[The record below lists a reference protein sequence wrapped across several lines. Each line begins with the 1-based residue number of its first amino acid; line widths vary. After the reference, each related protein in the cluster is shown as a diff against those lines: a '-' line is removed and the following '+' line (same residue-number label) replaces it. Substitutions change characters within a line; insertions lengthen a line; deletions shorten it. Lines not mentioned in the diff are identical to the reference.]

1 MGEPMFKY
9 AVLLGTYFQ
18 KLTLSL
24 KDQIISDV
32 PPEDALCEFE
42 CRKGQCQHD
51 EWLHCPSRLSY
62 LASDAGLTGPI
73 RNEQDHASIEVPVSE
88 KKNL

>member
-9 AVLLGTYFQ
+9 AVLLGTYFE

-42 CRKGQCQHD
+42 CRKGQCRHN
-51 EWLHCPSRLSY
+51 EWLHCPSRLSF
-62 LASDAGLTGPI
+62 LAEAGLTVP
-73 RNEQDHASIEVPVSE
+73 NEQDHASIELPVSE
-88 KKNL
+88 RKNL

>member
-62 LASDAGLTGPI
+62 LASNAGLTRPI
-73 RNEQDHASIEVPVSE
+73 PNE
-88 KKNL
+88 